1 MDGISLRKASGTLKL
16 TWETPCEHEQALLIF
31 MFRNIC
37 HPFGWQTA
45 MCTFAGSVY
54 ERKGNQMATA
64 TFLALLA
71 RTKQRTN
78 ERTFVIYNSGAI
90 LISRNGTRL
99 FPRTSTQFMRSFRT
113 KHFPLAL
120 HTISLF
126 TFFHLSVS
134 SPELMLSDTRST

>member
-1 MDGISLRKASGTLKL
+1 
-16 TWETPCEHEQALLIF
+16 

-45 MCTFAGSVY
+45 MYTSADSVY

-64 TFLALLA
+64 TFLVFLA
-71 RTKQRTN
+71 CTEQPTN
-78 ERTFVIYNSGAI
+78 ERTFVIYNSSAI
-90 LISRNGTRL
+90 LISRNGKRL

-120 HTISLF
+120 HHFSFPLF
-126 TFFHLSVS
+126 FRLSFVLAGIDAIGHSVHLKT
-134 SPELMLSDTRST
+134 M